1 MRTENLIIALKIAT
15 QISTSEECRF
25 QSIQSTEL
33 MKSPGASSTNTKN
46 QQIIQSKNKL
56 FCINA

>member
-1 MRTENLIIALKIAT
+1 MRTENLTIALKIAT
-15 QISTSEECRF
+15 QISTSQECRF

-33 MKSPGASSTNTKN
+33 MKSPGASSTNTKI

-56 FCINA
+56 F